1 MGDLLKRSD
10 LPELRAD
17 VVYSWGVLHH
27 TGDMWTAV
35 ENACELVKPASEGGG
50 MLLIAL
56 YARETVRDPDYW
68 IRIKQKYLS
77 LDDFDREQM
86 EMDYAWWLLKDEV
99 LKKQKNPFIMAKEAM
114 LQRGMNFWTDV
125 KDWLGGYPIEF
136 SEASEVIRFVKQRCG
151 LVPVRVQPSTVT
163 EFLFVTDPQRFGEE
177 DWPKRSKLVL
187 DWQEEI
193 QKVEKE
199 SLLLKGPFLSLG
211 FRSLTSKCLG

>member
-1 MGDLLKRSD
+1 LGDLLKRSD

-193 QKVEKE
+193 QKVEE

>member
-193 QKVEKE
+193 QKVEE

>member
-1 MGDLLKRSD
+1 MGDVLNRSD

-77 LDDFDREQM
+77 LDQFDREQM

-99 LKKQKNPFIMAKEAM
+99 LKKEKNPFIMAKEAM

-163 EFLFVTDPQRFGEE
+163 EFLFITDPDTGWWQLKYFLNFHPYLFGEDE
-177 DWPKRSKLVL
+177 P
-187 DWQEEI
+187 I
-193 QKVEKE
+193 
-199 SLLLKGPFLSLG
+199 
-211 FRSLTSKCLG
+211 LTI